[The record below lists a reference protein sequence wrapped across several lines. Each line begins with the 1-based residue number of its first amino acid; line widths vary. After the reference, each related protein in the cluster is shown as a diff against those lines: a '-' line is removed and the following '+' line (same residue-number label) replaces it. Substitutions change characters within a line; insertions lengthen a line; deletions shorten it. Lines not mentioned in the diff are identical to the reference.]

1 MAESVMRTRIVLFLL
16 VLVMSCFVLIAAW
29 GTIDMY
35 RAGWCGG
42 SLIDCDALP
51 KVVLEAG
58 ACALLAGFAA
68 IPMILTSRSKIAAY
82 PWSTLLSLALSCAV
96 LAVFVYPVALEIRSL
111 ISDRYFPYVTAIR
124 FGSTGFY
131 LVWTVLNLIVITIV
145 IAVASRWLGLR
156 AAPN

>member
-35 RAGWCGG
+35 RAGWCAG

-51 KVVLEAG
+51 NVLLEAG
-58 ACALLAGFAA
+58 ACALLAGCAA
-68 IPMILTSRSKIAAY
+68 IPTTLTSRNKIAGY
-82 PWSTLLSLALSCAV
+82 PSSTLLSLAVSCAV
-96 LAVFVYPVALEIRSL
+96 LAVFVYPLALKIRSL

-124 FGSTGFY
+124 FGSTGFFI
-131 LVWTVLNLIVITIV
+131 VWTLLNLVVITIV
-145 IAVASRWLGLR
+145 IAVACRWLGLR
-156 AAPN
+156 AAAN